1 MIKLKF
7 TPHKK
12 ALIDGAFNK
21 ALFAMREQVLTDCNY
36 YVRQQEGTLRAS
48 GRTFVDGTTME
59 VIYDTPYAKKVYY
72 TGTPSTAVN
81 PNASLQWC
89 EKAKDTRGLVWGMQ
103 LGKAFAQN
111 LRTATGATGRL
122 KTHIH
127 MIK

>member
-1 MIKLKF
+1 MIKFKF

-12 ALIDGAFNK
+12 ALIENAAGR

-48 GRTFVDGTTME
+48 GHTNMSGRTTLQV
-59 VIYDTPYAKKVYY
+59 VYQTPYAKKVYY

-89 EKAKDTRGLVWGMQ
+89 EKARSANGKEWLAILAKGL
-103 LGKAFAQN
+103 KAN
-111 LRTATGATGRL
+111 L
-122 KTHIH
+122 
-127 MIK
+127 